1 MNNQSFEEWSKSLE
15 SMDFDHYSLAIKE
28 KIMESDLDDYSK
40 RAFEA
45 CFEYVTKL
53 YKAGKSLDVNL
64 LKIHLEEVNGGN
76 IWDIL
81 ELSVDDS
88 QKKFVA
94 DNKTSIIEAYAAI
107 TSGGHVFT
115 FGIYDDKTPVGFVMI
130 GFGTDEYWEDH
141 PKIAENNY
149 NIWRFMI
156 DKRFQHKG

>member
-1 MNNQSFEEWSKSLE
+1 M
-15 SMDFDHYSLAIKE
+15 
-28 KIMESDLDDYSK
+28 
-40 RAFEA
+40 
-45 CFEYVTKL
+45 
-53 YKAGKSLDVNL
+53 
-64 LKIHLEEVNGGN
+64 IHLEKVNGGN

-156 DKRFQHKG
+156 DKRFQHKGYGKAALRLALDFIRTYPCGRAEKCWLSYEPENITAQKLYSSFGFVPNGEKDVDEIIAVLDL